1 MGAFLDTTTQ
11 YKQKY
16 GNVAEFN
23 RQNGVQNHN
32 PWAMMAVDLAT
43 TGIFVAAQTVGQWGS
58 SSKNDGVLSPVG
70 QQIQQEIDGELSPV
84 GQQIQRE
91 IDEILTNGNYTDIS
105 DVDTQHK
112 AKELELTE
120 VNQNITTLTTNLDT
134 IRRKLAGLDRQI
146 LNATHDPAYYDQLE
160 GEVPGAGWE
169 QQLQDQKLIEDL
181 KKQVLTLQEQERT
194 QNTKLLEEQGKVI
207 PLTDDIA
214 QLAKD
219 FSDLERLGKQLRK
232 AEGRYAI
239 QDLTNETTQD
249 LSNAFKKLNKA
260 VQKGNQKQI
269 DKAALEVEEAY
280 KAYTGQLNGEK
291 NKHEVSYKLAEKYIT
306 EAKKGTGKEK

>member
-16 GNVAEFN
+16 GDIAEIN
-23 RQNGVQNHN
+23 RQNGVQAHN
-32 PWAMMAVDLAT
+32 PWAMMGVNLVT
-43 TGIFVAAQTVGQWGS
+43 TGIFIAAQTAGQWGC
-58 SSKNDGVLSPVG
+58 SSKNDGELSPVG
-70 QQIQQEIDGELSPV
+70 QQIQQEID
-84 GQQIQRE
+84 
-91 IDEILTNGNYTDIS
+91 EILTNGNYTDVS

-112 AKELELTE
+112 AKTLELTE
-120 VNQNITTLTTNLDT
+120 VNQNITTLTTSLGA
-134 IRRKLAGLDRQI
+134 IRTKLAGLNRQI
-146 LNATHDPAYYDQLE
+146 QNATHDQAYYDQLE

-169 QQLQDQKLIEDL
+169 QQLKDQKLIKDL
-181 KKQVLTLQEQERT
+181 NKQVLTLKEQERT
-194 QNTKLLEEQGKVI
+194 QNTKLLEEQGKVK

-214 QLAKD
+214 KLAKD
-219 FSDLERLGKQLRK
+219 FSDLQSLGKQLRK

-249 LSNAFKKLNKA
+249 LSSAFKKLNKA
-260 VQKGNQKQI
+260 VQKGDQKQI

-306 EAKKGTGKEK
+306 EAKKNKGKEE